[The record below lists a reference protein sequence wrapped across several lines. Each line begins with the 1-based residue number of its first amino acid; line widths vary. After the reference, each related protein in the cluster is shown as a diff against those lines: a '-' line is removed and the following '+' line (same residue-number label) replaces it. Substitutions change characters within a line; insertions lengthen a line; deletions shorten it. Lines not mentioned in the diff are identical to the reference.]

1 MKEVLVKARIREEK
15 SILIGVTGFR
25 RTPPPSTA
33 SWG

>member
-1 MKEVLVKARIREEK
+1 MKEAYMKARVVEEK